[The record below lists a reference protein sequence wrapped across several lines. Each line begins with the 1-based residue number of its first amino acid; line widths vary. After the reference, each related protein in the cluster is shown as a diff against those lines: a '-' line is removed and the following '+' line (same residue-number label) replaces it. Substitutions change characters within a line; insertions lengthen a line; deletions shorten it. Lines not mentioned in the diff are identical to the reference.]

1 MKEILKVARNSKKLS
16 TRKLSELTNID
27 QALISKFESG
37 IRIPTKVQI
46 QKLVTVLD
54 LNLKNTLVA
63 WYKVK
68 LLHEFEL
75 NPFVIEAITELL
87 HEKGFD
93 VVKTENKKEINSIL
107 DEIEILKSKLENLK

>member
-1 MKEILKVARNSKKLS
+1 VKEILKEARNSKKFS

-37 IRIPTKVQI
+37 NRLPTKIQI
-46 QKLVTVLD
+46 QKLVTVLN
-54 LNLKNTLVA
+54 LNLKDTLIA

-68 LLHEFEL
+68 LLNEFEL
-75 NPFVIEAITELL
+75 NPFVIQAFIELL
-87 HEKGFD
+87 REKGFD
-93 VVKTENKKEINSIL
+93 VVKTENKNEINSIL

>member
-1 MKEILKVARNSKKLS
+1 MKELLKEARNSKKIS

-37 IRIPTKVQI
+37 TRIPTKIQI
-46 QKLVTVLD
+46 QKLVAVLD

-68 LLHEFEL
+68 VLHEFEL

-87 HEKGFD
+87 HEKGFN
-93 VVKTENKKEINSIL
+93 VVKTENKVEINSIL
-107 DEIEILKSKLENLK
+107 DEIEILKNKLENLK

>member
-1 MKEILKVARNSKKLS
+1 MKEILKEARNSKQLS

-37 IRIPTKVQI
+37 SRIPTKIQI
-46 QKLVTVLD
+46 EKLATILD
-54 LNLKNTLVA
+54 LNLKHTLAA

-68 LLHEFEL
+68 ILHEFEL
-75 NPFVIEAITELL
+75 NPFVIQALTELL

-93 VVKTENKKEINSIL
+93 VVKTENKEEINSIL

>member
-1 MKEILKVARNSKKLS
+1 VKEILREARNIEKLS

-37 IRIPTKVQI
+37 TRIPTKIQI
-46 QKLVTVLD
+46 QKLITVLN
-54 LNLKNTLVA
+54 LNLKETLVA

-68 LLHEFEL
+68 FLHEFEL
-75 NPFVIEAITELL
+75 NPFVIQAITELFN
-87 HEKGFD
+87 EKGFE
-93 VVKTENKKEINSIL
+93 VVKSEKKKEINSIL